1 MECFHKINY
10 ILNLNIGNLR
20 CPSRYFE
27 TKFFR
32 VVLKQYGGSEFK
44 ASACP
49 GGDLSS
55 IPGLGTSPGEGN
67 GNPLQFSCLENPMD
81 RRGWQAAVYGFTR
94 IGHDW
99 RLSTQYMSIESGM
112 LSNRLILSHSLLF
125 PSIFLSFRV
134 FSNEWALHIK
144 WPKYWSLSISFQWIF
159 MVHSL

>member
-1 MECFHKINY
+1 M
-10 ILNLNIGNLR
+10 
-20 CPSRYFE
+20 
-27 TKFFR
+27 
-32 VVLKQYGGSEFK
+32 
-44 ASACP
+44 
-49 GGDLSS
+49 

-134 FSNEWALHIK
+134 FSNEWALRIR
-144 WPKYWSLSISFQWIF
+144 WPKYWSFSFSIHHISNEDSGLISFRIDWFDLFAVQGTVLLRQAEGIN
-159 MVHSL
+159 